1 MPLSIYNTLTKKK
14 EPFTPIKEGEVG
26 MYVCGVTVYD
36 LCHIGHA
43 RAAIVF
49 DVIYR
54 YLKYLGFKVTYI
66 RNFTDVDDKI
76 IKRANEEGVSSEAI
90 AGRYIKE
97 FYTDMD
103 ALAVERPA
111 CEPKATEH
119 IPEMIEMI
127 KRLIERGYAYRS
139 NGDVFYSVRKFNEY
153 GRLSGKNTDE
163 LLSGARVE
171 VDDKKRDP
179 LDFALWK
186 ASKPGEPWWESP
198 WGKGRPGWHIECSAM
213 GQKYLG
219 QCFDIHGGGK
229 DLVFP
234 HHENEIAQ
242 SYSASGIPPVHYWIH
257 NGFVNIN
264 KEKMSKS
271 LGNFFTIK
279 DVLKK
284 FNPEVIRF
292 FLLSSHYRSPIDFSD
307 RNLNE
312 AKINLDRFYDLFL
325 FAEKTP
331 SPQSSPRR
339 GEEGEA
345 KAIPS
350 PPMGEGQGDNPP
362 TPSPI
367 NAFGDMFIKGDY
379 DELIQKFESAMNDDF
394 NTAQV
399 LGYLNTELHRLNGIR
414 NSSSEFGV
422 RSSEFFKGVASL
434 KKIGDVLGLFNQKP
448 AIYFEKEKAA
458 GIQSIGIT
466 EDEICKLIA
475 EREKARKEKRW
486 SDADNIRNELSRK
499 GIIIEDTPQG
509 TKWKIK

>member
-1 MPLSIYNTLTKKK
+1 MPLHIYNTLTKRK
-14 EPFTPIKEGEVG
+14 EAFKPIVDGEVR

-43 RAAIVF
+43 RAAIIF
-49 DVIYR
+49 DVVYR
-54 YLKYLGFKVTYI
+54 YLKYLEYKVTYV

-76 IKRANEEGVSSEAI
+76 IKRANEEGVSSDVI
-90 AGRYIKE
+90 AERYIKE
-97 FYTDMD
+97 FYTDMN
-103 ALAVERPA
+103 ALGIEIPN
-111 CEPKATEH
+111 CEPKATGH
-119 IPEMIEMI
+119 ITEMIEMI
-127 KRLIERGYAYRS
+127 KKLIEKGYAYQA
-139 NGDVFYSVRKFNEY
+139 NGDVFYSVRNFSEY
-153 GRLSGKNTDE
+153 GRLSGKNMDE

-171 VDDKKRDP
+171 IDEKKKDP

-219 QCFDIHGGGK
+219 EYFDIHGGGK

-242 SYSASGIPPVHYWIH
+242 SHAATGHPPVKYWIH

-307 RNLNE
+307 QNLNE

-325 FAEKTP
+325 FAEGVSP
-331 SPQSSPRR
+331 SPLMPSSFNSSPLV
-339 GEEGEA
+339 
-345 KAIPS
+345 
-350 PPMGEGQGDNPP
+350 GEGWGE
-362 TPSPI
+362 
-367 NAFGDMFIKGDY
+367 G
-379 DELIQKFESAMNDDF
+379 ELIQKFEEDMNDDF

-399 LGYLNTELHRLNGIR
+399 IGHLNTELHHLNSIR
-414 NSSSEFGV
+414 SKRSEFLM
-422 RSSEFFKGVASL
+422 GVASI
-434 KKIGDVLGLFNQKP
+434 KKIGGVLGLFGQNP
-448 AIYFEKEKAA
+448 AEYFEREKSEGLA
-458 GIQSIGIT
+458 SIGIS
-466 EDEICKLIA
+466 EDEIKRLIS
-475 EREKARKEKRW
+475 ERERARKEKRW
-486 SDADNIRNELSRK
+486 KDGDKIRDELSQK
-499 GIIIEDTPQG
+499 GIILEDSPQG
-509 TKWKIK
+509 TKWKINIKSNGQ

>member
-1 MPLSIYNTLTKKK
+1 MPLHIYNTLTKRK
-14 EPFTPIKEGEVG
+14 EAFKPIVDGEVR

-43 RAAIVF
+43 RAAIIF
-49 DVIYR
+49 DVVYR
-54 YLKYLGFKVTYI
+54 YLKYLEYKVTYV

-76 IKRANEEGVSSEAI
+76 IKRANNEKVSSEEI
-90 AGRYIKE
+90 AERYIKE
-97 FYTDMD
+97 FYTDMN
-103 ALAVERPA
+103 ALGVEIPD
-111 CEPKATEH
+111 CEPKATVH

-127 KRLIERGYAYRS
+127 KKLIEKGYAYQA
-139 NGDVFYSVRKFNEY
+139 NGDVFYSVRKFTEY
-153 GRLSGKNTDE
+153 GRLSGKNMDE

-171 VDDKKRDP
+171 IDEKKKDP

-219 QCFDIHGGGK
+219 EYFDIHGGGK

-242 SYSASGIPPVHYWIH
+242 SHAATGHPPVKYWIH

-307 RNLNE
+307 QNLNE

-325 FAEKTP
+325 FAEGVSP
-331 SPQSSPRR
+331 SPLMPSSFNSSPLV
-339 GEEGEA
+339 GEDKGGGFYYSPPIKGGE
-345 KAIPS
+345 IPS
-350 PPMGEGQGDNPP
+350 PLAPLPLSLWER
-362 TPSPI
+362 
-367 NAFGDMFIKGDY
+367 
-379 DELIQKFESAMNDDF
+379 
-394 NTAQV
+394 V
-399 LGYLNTELHRLNGIR
+399 
-414 NSSSEFGV
+414 GV
-422 RSSEFFKGVASL
+422 RGGRGS
-434 KKIGDVLGLFNQKP
+434 
-448 AIYFEKEKAA
+448 
-458 GIQSIGIT
+458 
-466 EDEICKLIA
+466 
-475 EREKARKEKRW
+475 
-486 SDADNIRNELSRK
+486 
-499 GIIIEDTPQG
+499 
-509 TKWKIK
+509 

>member
-1 MPLSIYNTLTKKK
+1 MSLHIYNTLTKRK
-14 EPFTPIKEGEVG
+14 ELFKPIKEGEVR

-43 RAAIVF
+43 RAGIVF

-54 YLKYLGFKVTYI
+54 YLKYLGLKVTYV

-76 IKRANEEGVSSEAI
+76 IKRANEEKVSSEEI
-90 AGRYIKE
+90 AERYIKE
-97 FYTDMD
+97 FYTDMS
-103 ALAVERPA
+103 ALGIEIPD
-111 CEPKATEH
+111 CEPKATVH

-127 KRLIERGYAYRS
+127 KRLIEKEYAYQA
-139 NGDVFYSVRKFNEY
+139 NGDVFYSVRKFAEY

-171 VDDKKRDP
+171 IDEKKKDP

-219 QCFDIHGGGK
+219 EYFDIHGGGK

-242 SYSASGIPPVHYWIH
+242 SHAATGHPPVKYWIH

-271 LGNFFTIK
+271 LGNFYTIK
-279 DVLKK
+279 DVLKE

-307 RNLNE
+307 QNLNE

-325 FAEKTP
+325 FAEGVSP
-331 SPQSSPRR
+331 SPQS
-339 GEEGEA
+339 
-345 KAIPS
+345 
-350 PPMGEGQGDNPP
+350 PP
-362 TPSPI
+362 
-367 NAFGDMFIKGDY
+367 IKGGEVLSPLVGER
-379 DELIQKFESAMNDDF
+379 ELIQKFEDAMNDDF
-394 NTAQV
+394 NTAQAI
-399 LGYLNTELHRLNGIR
+399 GHLNIELHRLNGMR
-414 NSSSEFGV
+414 NLADRASEFL
-422 RSSEFFKGVASL
+422 KGIATL
-434 KKIGDVLGLFNQKP
+434 KKTGSVLGLFGQDT
-448 AIYFEKEKAA
+448 IEYFKREKSEGLA
-458 GIQSIGIT
+458 SIGLS
-466 EDEICKLIA
+466 EDEIESLIY

-486 SDADNIRNELSRK
+486 SDGDRIRNELAQK
-499 GIIIEDTPQG
+499 GIILEDTPQG
-509 TKWKIK
+509 TVWKIKVKGSEQ

>member
-1 MPLSIYNTLTKKK
+1 MPLFIYNTLTKKK
-14 EPFTPIKEGEVG
+14 ELFTPLKEGEAG

-76 IKRANEEGVSSEAI
+76 IKRANEEGVSSEVI
-90 AGRYIKE
+90 AERYIKE
-97 FYTDMD
+97 FYTDMG
-103 ALAVERPA
+103 ALGVEKPDY
-111 CEPKATEH
+111 EPKATEH
-119 IPEMIEMI
+119 IPEMIDMI
-127 KRLIERGYAYRS
+127 QRLIEKGYAYQS

-171 VDDKKRDP
+171 VDEKKRDP

-307 RNLNE
+307 QNMNE
-312 AKINLDRFYDLFL
+312 AKINLDRFYDLLL
-325 FAEKTP
+325 FAST
-331 SPQSSPRR
+331 QSSPIW
-339 GEEGEA
+339 GEGE
-345 KAIPS
+345 
-350 PPMGEGQGDNPP
+350 GER
-362 TPSPI
+362 
-367 NAFGDMFIKGDY
+367 K
-379 DELIQKFESAMNDDF
+379 LIQKFEEAMNDDF

-399 LGYLNTELHRLNGIR
+399 IGYMNTELHLLNGIR
-414 NSSSEFGV
+414 NNSPEFKV
-422 RSSEFFKGVASL
+422 RSSEFLNGIAAL
-434 KKIGDVLGLFNQKP
+434 KKIGSVLGLFNQKP
-448 AIYFEKEKAA
+448 ALYFEKEKAM
-458 GIQSIGIT
+458 GIQSIGISE
-466 EDEICKLIA
+466 EDINRLIT

-486 SDADNIRNELSRK
+486 ADADRIRSKLNLK

-509 TKWKIK
+509 AKWKVK

>member
-1 MPLSIYNTLTKKK
+1 MPLYIYNTLTKRK
-14 EPFTPIKEGEVG
+14 EPFKPIVEGEVR

-49 DVIYR
+49 DVIYS
-54 YLKYLGFKVTYI
+54 YLKYLGYKVTYV

-76 IKRANEEGVSSEAI
+76 IKRANEEKVSSEEI
-90 AGRYIKE
+90 AERYIKE
-97 FYTDMD
+97 FYTDMN
-103 ALAVERPA
+103 ALGVEIPD
-111 CEPKATEH
+111 CEPKATVH

-127 KRLIERGYAYRS
+127 KRLIEKGYAYQA
-139 NGDVFYSVRKFNEY
+139 NGDVFYSVRKFSEY

-171 VDDKKRDP
+171 IDEKKKDP

-186 ASKPGEPWWESP
+186 ASKPGEPWWDSP

-219 QCFDIHGGGK
+219 EYFDIHGGGK

-242 SYSASGIPPVHYWIH
+242 SHAATGHSPVRYWIH

-307 RNLNE
+307 QNLNE

-325 FAEKTP
+325 FADKE
-331 SPQSSPRR
+331 SRVD
-339 GEEGEA
+339 EGKSE
-345 KAIPS
+345 I
-350 PPMGEGQGDNPP
+350 
-362 TPSPI
+362 I
-367 NAFGDMFIKGDY
+367 
-379 DELIQKFESAMNDDF
+379 LKFEEAMNDDF

-399 LGYLNTELHRLNGIR
+399 IGYLNTELHHLNSMR
-414 NSSSEFGV
+414 SKSSEFLI
-422 RSSEFFKGVASL
+422 GVASI
-434 KKIGDVLGLFNQKP
+434 KKIGGVLGLFEQNP
-448 AIYFEKEKAA
+448 AEYFEREKSEGLA
-458 GIQSIGIT
+458 SIGIS
-466 EDEICKLIA
+466 EGEIKRLIS
-475 EREKARKEKRW
+475 ERERARKEKRW
-486 SDADNIRNELSRK
+486 ADGDRIRDELSQK
-499 GIIIEDTPQG
+499 GIILEDAPQG
-509 TKWKIK
+509 TKWKVKGI

>member
-1 MPLSIYNTLTKKK
+1 MPLYIYNTLTKRK
-14 EPFTPIKEGEVG
+14 EAFKPIVDGEVR

-54 YLKYLGFKVTYI
+54 YLKYLGYKVTYV

-76 IKRANEEGVSSEAI
+76 IKRANNEKVSSEEI
-90 AGRYIKE
+90 AERYIKE
-97 FYTDMD
+97 FYTDMN
-103 ALAVERPA
+103 ALGVEIPD
-111 CEPKATEH
+111 CEPKATVH

-127 KRLIERGYAYRS
+127 KKLIEKGYAYQA
-139 NGDVFYSVRKFNEY
+139 NGDVFYSVRKFTEY
-153 GRLSGKNTDE
+153 GKLSGKNTDE

-171 VDDKKRDP
+171 IDEKKKDP

-186 ASKPGEPWWESP
+186 ASKTGEPWWESP

-219 QCFDIHGGGK
+219 EYFDIHGGGK

-242 SYSASGIPPVHYWIH
+242 SHAATGHPPVKYWIH

-307 RNLNE
+307 QNLNE

-325 FAEKTP
+325 FAEGVSP
-331 SPQSSPRR
+331 SPQSPPIKGGEITSPLA
-339 GEEGEA
+339 GEGWGEGEL
-345 KAIPS
+345 
-350 PPMGEGQGDNPP
+350 M
-362 TPSPI
+362 
-367 NAFGDMFIKGDY
+367 
-379 DELIQKFESAMNDDF
+379 QKFEEAMNDDF
-394 NTAQV
+394 NAAQAI
-399 LGYLNTELHRLNGIR
+399 GYLNTELHRLNGIR
-414 NSSSEFGV
+414 NKGSEFLQGI
-422 RSSEFFKGVASL
+422 ATL
-434 KKIGDVLGLFNQKP
+434 IKIGKVLGLFEQNP
-448 AIYFEKEKAA
+448 AEYFEREKSEGLA
-458 GIQSIGIT
+458 SIGIS
-466 EDEICKLIA
+466 EDEIKRLIS
-475 EREKARKEKRW
+475 EREMARKEKKWKDGDR
-486 SDADNIRNELSRK
+486 IRDELSQK
-499 GIIIEDTPQG
+499 GIILEDSPQG
-509 TKWKIK
+509 TVWKVRSKQ

>member
-1 MPLSIYNTLTKKK
+1 MPLYIYNTLTKRK
-14 EPFTPIKEGEVG
+14 EAFKPIVDGEVR

-54 YLKYLGFKVTYI
+54 YLKYLGYKVTYV

-76 IKRANEEGVSSEAI
+76 IKRANEEKVSSEEI
-90 AGRYIKE
+90 AERYIKE
-97 FYTDMD
+97 FYADMN
-103 ALAVERPA
+103 ALGVEIPD
-111 CEPKATEH
+111 CEPKATVH
-119 IPEMIEMI
+119 IPDMIEMI
-127 KRLIERGYAYRS
+127 KKLIEKGYAYQA
-139 NGDVFYSVRKFNEY
+139 NGDVFYSVRKFTEY
-153 GRLSGKNTDE
+153 GKLSGKNTDE

-171 VDDKKRDP
+171 IDEKKKDP

-186 ASKPGEPWWESP
+186 ASKPGEPWWDSP

-219 QCFDIHGGGK
+219 KYFDIHGGGK

-242 SYSASGIPPVHYWIH
+242 SHAATGHPPVKYWIH

-307 RNLNE
+307 QNLNE
-312 AKINLDRFYDLFL
+312 SKINLDRFYDLLL
-325 FAEKTP
+325 FADKEL
-331 SPQSSPRR
+331 
-339 GEEGEA
+339 GVNEG
-345 KAIPS
+345 KS
-350 PPMGEGQGDNPP
+350 
-362 TPSPI
+362 
-367 NAFGDMFIKGDY
+367 
-379 DELIQKFESAMNDDF
+379 ELILKFEEAMNDDF
-394 NTAQV
+394 NTAQAI
-399 LGYLNTELHRLNGIR
+399 GYLNTELHRLNGIR
-414 NSSSEFGV
+414 NKGSEFLQGI
-422 RSSEFFKGVASL
+422 ATL
-434 KKIGDVLGLFNQKP
+434 IKIGKVLGLFEQNP
-448 AIYFEKEKAA
+448 AEYFEREKSEGLA
-458 GIQSIGIT
+458 SIGIS
-466 EDEICKLIA
+466 EGEIKRLIS
-475 EREKARKEKRW
+475 ERERARKEKRW
-486 SDADNIRNELSRK
+486 KDGDRIRDELSQK
-499 GIIIEDTPQG
+499 GIILEDSPQG
-509 TKWKIK
+509 TIWKVRSKQ

>member
-1 MPLSIYNTLTKKK
+1 MPLYIYNTLTKRK
-14 EPFTPIKEGEVG
+14 EAFKPIVDGEVR

-54 YLKYLGFKVTYI
+54 YLKYLGYKVTYV

-76 IKRANEEGVSSEAI
+76 IKRANEEKVSSEEI
-90 AGRYIKE
+90 AERYIKE
-97 FYTDMD
+97 FYTDMN
-103 ALAVERPA
+103 ALGVEIPD
-111 CEPKATEH
+111 CEPKATVH

-127 KRLIERGYAYRS
+127 KKLIEEGYAYQA
-139 NGDVFYSVRKFNEY
+139 NGDVFYSVRKFTEY
-153 GRLSGKNTDE
+153 GKLSGKNTDE

-171 VDDKKRDP
+171 IDEKKKDP

-186 ASKPGEPWWESP
+186 ASKTGEPWWESP

-219 QCFDIHGGGK
+219 EYFDIHGGGK

-242 SYSASGIPPVHYWIH
+242 SHAATGHPPVKYWIH

-307 RNLNE
+307 QNLNE

-325 FAEKTP
+325 FTDKEFGVR
-331 SPQSSPRR
+331 SSEF
-339 GEEGEA
+339 GVNEG
-345 KAIPS
+345 KS
-350 PPMGEGQGDNPP
+350 
-362 TPSPI
+362 
-367 NAFGDMFIKGDY
+367 
-379 DELIQKFESAMNDDF
+379 ELILKFEEAMNDDF
-394 NTAQV
+394 NTAQAI
-399 LGYLNTELHRLNGIR
+399 GYLNTELHRLNGIR
-414 NSSSEFGV
+414 NKGSEFLQGI
-422 RSSEFFKGVASL
+422 ATL
-434 KKIGDVLGLFNQKP
+434 IKIGKVLGLFEQNP
-448 AIYFEKEKAA
+448 AEYFEREKSEGLA
-458 GIQSIGIT
+458 SIGIS
-466 EDEICKLIA
+466 EDEIKRLIS
-475 EREKARKEKRW
+475 EREMARKEKKWKDGDR
-486 SDADNIRNELSRK
+486 IRDELSQK
-499 GIIIEDTPQG
+499 GIILEDSPQG
-509 TKWKIK
+509 TVWKVRSKQ

>member
-1 MPLSIYNTLTKKK
+1 MLLYIYNTLTKRK
-14 EPFTPIKEGEVG
+14 EPFKPIKDGEVG

-54 YLKYLGFKVTYI
+54 YLKYCGYKVTYV

-76 IKRANEEGVSSEAI
+76 IKRANDEGVFSEVI
-90 AGRYIKE
+90 AERYIKE
-97 FYTDMD
+97 FYADMN
-103 ALAVERPA
+103 ALGVEMPTY
-111 CEPKATEH
+111 EPKATGH

-127 KRLIERGYAYRS
+127 KGLIDKGYAYQS
-139 NGDVFYSVRKFNEY
+139 DGDVFYSVRKFNGY
-153 GRLSGKNTDE
+153 GNLSGKNMDE
-163 LLSGARVE
+163 LMAGARVE
-171 VDDKKRDP
+171 IDERKKDP

-198 WGKGRPGWHIECSAM
+198 WGRGRPGWHIECSAM

-242 SYSASGIPPVHYWIH
+242 SYGATGHPPVKYWIH

-279 DVLKK
+279 EILKK
-284 FNPEVIRF
+284 FNPEVIRY

-307 RNLNE
+307 QNLNE
-312 AKINLDRFYDLFL
+312 AKINLDRFYDLLL
-325 FAEKTP
+325 FADGMM
-331 SPQSSPRR
+331 Q
-339 GEEGEA
+339 EA
-345 KAIPS
+345 RSKKQEIK
-350 PPMGEGQGDNPP
+350 EFDN
-362 TPSPI
+362 
-367 NAFGDMFIKGDY
+367 
-379 DELIQKFESAMNDDF
+379 ELMQKFEEAMNDDF

-399 LGYLNTELHRLNGIR
+399 IGYMNTELHRLNGMRSLIEMPTPPA
-414 NSSSEFGV
+414 SPTYKGGEFLMGI
-422 RSSEFFKGVASL
+422 AAL
-434 KKIGDVLGLFNQKP
+434 KKIGEVLGLFNQNP
-448 AIYFEKEKAA
+448 AEYFEKEKSTGLA
-458 GIQSIGIT
+458 SISIS
-466 EDEICKLIA
+466 EDEIKRLID

-486 SDADNIRNELSRK
+486 ADADRIRSELGQK
-499 GIIIEDTPQG
+499 GIILEDTPKG
-509 TKWKIK
+509 TVWKVRSKQ

>member
-1 MPLSIYNTLTKKK
+1 MSLYIYNTLTKRK
-14 EPFTPIKEGEVG
+14 EAFKPIVEGEVR

-54 YLKYLGFKVTYI
+54 YLKYLGYKVTYV

-76 IKRANEEGVSSEAI
+76 IKRANNENVSSEEI
-90 AGRYIKE
+90 AERYIKE
-97 FYTDMD
+97 FYTDMN
-103 ALAVERPA
+103 ALGVEIPN
-111 CEPKATEH
+111 CEPKATVH

-127 KRLIERGYAYRS
+127 KKLIEKGYAYQA
-139 NGDVFYSVRKFNEY
+139 NGDVFYSVRKFSEY

-171 VDDKKRDP
+171 IDEKKKDP

-186 ASKPGEPWWESP
+186 ASKTGEPWWDSP

-219 QCFDIHGGGK
+219 KYFDIHGGGK

-242 SYSASGIPPVHYWIH
+242 SHAATGHPPVKYWIH

-307 RNLNE
+307 QNLNE
-312 AKINLDRFYDLFL
+312 AKTNLERFYDLFL
-325 FAEKTP
+325 FAESKIQD
-331 SPQSSPRR
+331 SRFKIQNLQLASCNL
-339 GEEGEA
+339 
-345 KAIPS
+345 
-350 PPMGEGQGDNPP
+350 Q
-362 TPSPI
+362 
-367 NAFGDMFIKGDY
+367 
-379 DELIQKFESAMNDDF
+379 LIQKFEEAMNDDF
-394 NTAQV
+394 NTAQAI
-399 LGYLNTELHRLNGIR
+399 GYLNTELHRLNSIR
-414 NSSSEFGV
+414 NKGSEFLQGI
-422 RSSEFFKGVASL
+422 ATL
-434 KKIGDVLGLFNQKP
+434 IKIGKVLGLFEQNP
-448 AIYFEKEKAA
+448 AEYFEREKSEGLA
-458 GIQSIGIT
+458 SIGIL
-466 EDEICKLIA
+466 EGEIKRLIS
-475 EREKARKEKRW
+475 ERERARKEKRW
-486 SDADNIRNELSRK
+486 KDGDRIRDELSQK
-499 GIIIEDTPQG
+499 GIILEDTPQG
-509 TKWKIK
+509 TIWKIK

>member
-1 MPLSIYNTLTKKK
+1 MSLYIYNTLTKRK
-14 EPFTPIKEGEVG
+14 EAFKPIVEGEVR

-54 YLKYLGFKVTYI
+54 YLKYLGYKVTYV

-76 IKRANEEGVSSEAI
+76 IKRANNENVSSEEI
-90 AGRYIKE
+90 AERYIKE
-97 FYTDMD
+97 FYTDMN
-103 ALAVERPA
+103 ALGVEIPN
-111 CEPKATEH
+111 CEPKATVH

-127 KRLIERGYAYRS
+127 KKLIEKGYAYQA
-139 NGDVFYSVRKFNEY
+139 NGDVFYSVRKFSEY

-171 VDDKKRDP
+171 IDEKKKDP

-186 ASKPGEPWWESP
+186 ASKTGEPWWDSP

-219 QCFDIHGGGK
+219 KYFDIHGGGK

-242 SYSASGIPPVHYWIH
+242 SHAATGHPPVKYWIH

-307 RNLNE
+307 QNLNE
-312 AKINLDRFYDLFL
+312 SKINLDRFYDLFL
-325 FAEKTP
+325 FSEKM
-331 SPQSSPRR
+331 SK
-339 GEEGEA
+339 GKLDAGV
-345 KAIPS
+345 
-350 PPMGEGQGDNPP
+350 DN
-362 TPSPI
+362 
-367 NAFGDMFIKGDY
+367 
-379 DELIQKFESAMNDDF
+379 ELIQKFEEAMNDDF
-394 NTAQV
+394 NTAQAI
-399 LGYLNTELHRLNGIR
+399 GYLNTELHRLNGIR
-414 NSSSEFGV
+414 NKGSEFLQGI
-422 RSSEFFKGVASL
+422 ATL
-434 KKIGDVLGLFNQKP
+434 IKIGKVLGLFEQNP
-448 AIYFEKEKAA
+448 AEYFEREKSEGLA
-458 GIQSIGIT
+458 SIGIS
-466 EDEICKLIA
+466 EGEIKRLIS
-475 EREKARKEKRW
+475 ERERARKEKRW
-486 SDADNIRNELSRK
+486 KDGDRIRDELSQK
-499 GIIIEDTPQG
+499 GIILEDSPQG
-509 TKWKIK
+509 TKWKIKVKSNEQ

>member
-1 MPLSIYNTLTKKK
+1 MPLYIYNTLTKRK
-14 EPFTPIKEGEVG
+14 EPFKPIKDGEVG

-54 YLKYLGFKVTYI
+54 YLKYCGYKVTYV

-76 IKRANEEGVSSEAI
+76 IKRANDEGVLSEVI
-90 AGRYIKE
+90 AERYIKE
-97 FYTDMD
+97 FYADMN
-103 ALAVERPA
+103 ALGVEMPTY
-111 CEPKATEH
+111 EPKATGH

-127 KRLIERGYAYRS
+127 KGLIDKGYAYQS
-139 NGDVFYSVRKFNEY
+139 DGDVFYSVRKFNGY
-153 GRLSGKNTDE
+153 GNLSGKNMDE
-163 LLSGARVE
+163 LMAGARVE
-171 VDDKKRDP
+171 IDEKKKDP

-198 WGKGRPGWHIECSAM
+198 WGRGRPGWHIECSAM

-242 SYSASGIPPVHYWIH
+242 SYGATGHPPVRYWIH

-279 DVLKK
+279 EILKK

-307 RNLNE
+307 QNLNE

-325 FAEKTP
+325 FAESKIQD
-331 SPQSSPRR
+331 SRFKIQDL
-339 GEEGEA
+339 
-345 KAIPS
+345 
-350 PPMGEGQGDNPP
+350 Q
-362 TPSPI
+362 
-367 NAFGDMFIKGDY
+367 
-379 DELIQKFESAMNDDF
+379 LIQKFEEAMNDDF

-399 LGYLNTELHRLNGIR
+399 IGYMNTELHKLN
-414 NSSSEFGV
+414 SM
-422 RSSEFFKGVASL
+422 RSLIGKGEIKSIVAL
-434 KKIGDVLGLFNQKP
+434 KKIGEVLGLFNQNP
-448 AIYFEKEKAA
+448 AEYFEKEKSTGLAT
-458 GIQSIGIT
+458 ISIS
-466 EDEICKLIA
+466 EDEIKRLID
-475 EREKARKEKRW
+475 ERGRARKERRW
-486 SDADNIRNELSRK
+486 ADADRIRSELGQK
-499 GIIIEDTPQG
+499 GIILEDTPEG
-509 TKWKIK
+509 TKWKVKG

>member
-1 MPLSIYNTLTKKK
+1 MSLYIYNTLTKRK
-14 EPFTPIKEGEVG
+14 EAFKPIVEGEVR

-54 YLKYLGFKVTYI
+54 YLKYHGYKVTYV

-76 IKRANEEGVSSEAI
+76 IKRANEEKVSSEEI
-90 AGRYIKE
+90 AERYMKE
-97 FYTDMD
+97 FYTDMN
-103 ALAVERPA
+103 ALGIEIPN
-111 CEPKATEH
+111 CEPKATVH

-127 KRLIERGYAYRS
+127 KKLIEKGYAYRA
-139 NGDVFYSVRKFNEY
+139 NGDVFYSVRKFSEY

-171 VDDKKRDP
+171 IDEKKKDP

-186 ASKPGEPWWESP
+186 ASKHGEPWWDSP

-219 QCFDIHGGGK
+219 EYFDIHGGGK

-242 SYSASGIPPVHYWIH
+242 SHAVTGHPPVKYWIH

-307 RNLNE
+307 QNLNE
-312 AKINLDRFYDLFL
+312 AKTNLDRFYDLFL
-325 FAEKTP
+325 FSEGVSP
-331 SPQSSPRR
+331 SPQSPPLSACNAQAGIKG
-339 GEEGEA
+339 GE
-345 KAIPS
+345 IPS
-350 PPMGEGQGDNPP
+350 PLWGEGRSEG
-362 TPSPI
+362 
-367 NAFGDMFIKGDY
+367 
-379 DELIQKFESAMNDDF
+379 ELILKFEEAMDDDF
-394 NTAQV
+394 NTAQAI
-399 LGYLNTELHRLNGIR
+399 GYLNTELHHLNSMR
-414 NSSSEFGV
+414 SKSSEFGV
-422 RSSEFFKGVASL
+422 RSSEFLRGVASIRN
-434 KKIGDVLGLFNQKP
+434 IGDVLGLFGQNS
-448 AIYFEKEKAA
+448 AEYF
-458 GIQSIGIT
+458 
-466 EDEICKLIA
+466 
-475 EREKARKEKRW
+475 EREKSEGLASIDISEGEIKRLINERERARKEKRW
-486 SDADNIRNELSRK
+486 ADGDRIRNELSQK
-499 GIIIEDTPQG
+499 GIILEDAPQG
-509 TKWKIK
+509 TKWKIKVKCNEQ

>member
-1 MPLSIYNTLTKKK
+1 MPLYIYNTLTRRK
-14 EPFTPIKEGEVG
+14 EAFKPIVDGEVR

-54 YLKYLGFKVTYI
+54 YLKYLGYKVTYV

-76 IKRANEEGVSSEAI
+76 IKRANEEKVSSEEI
-90 AGRYIKE
+90 AERYIKE
-97 FYTDMD
+97 FYTDMN
-103 ALAVERPA
+103 ALGVEIPD
-111 CEPKATEH
+111 CEPKATVH

-127 KRLIERGYAYRS
+127 KKLIEEGYAYQA
-139 NGDVFYSVRKFNEY
+139 NGDVFYSVRKFTEY
-153 GRLSGKNTDE
+153 GKLSGKNTDE

-171 VDDKKRDP
+171 IDEKKKDP

-186 ASKPGEPWWESP
+186 ASKTGEPWWESP

-219 QCFDIHGGGK
+219 KYFDIHGGGK

-242 SYSASGIPPVHYWIH
+242 SHAATGHPPVKYWIH

-307 RNLNE
+307 QNLNE

-325 FAEKTP
+325 FAEGVSP
-331 SPQSSPRR
+331 SPQSPPIKGGEITSPLA
-339 GEEGEA
+339 GEGWGEGEL
-345 KAIPS
+345 
-350 PPMGEGQGDNPP
+350 M
-362 TPSPI
+362 
-367 NAFGDMFIKGDY
+367 
-379 DELIQKFESAMNDDF
+379 QKFEEAMNDDF
-394 NTAQV
+394 NAAQV
-399 LGYLNTELHRLNGIR
+399 IGYLNTELHHLNSIR
-414 NSSSEFGV
+414 SKSSEFL
-422 RSSEFFKGVASL
+422 KGVANIR
-434 KKIGDVLGLFNQKP
+434 KIGDVLGFFGQNP
-448 AIYFEKEKAA
+448 YEYFEREKSEGLA
-458 GIQSIGIT
+458 SIGIS
-466 EDEICKLIA
+466 EDEIKRLIS
-475 EREKARKEKRW
+475 EREMARKEKKWKDGDR
-486 SDADNIRNELSRK
+486 IRDELSQK
-499 GIIIEDTPQG
+499 GIILEDSPQG
-509 TKWKIK
+509 TVWKVRSKQ

>member
-1 MPLSIYNTLTKKK
+1 MPLYIYNTLTKRK
-14 EPFTPIKEGEVG
+14 EAFKPIKEGEVR

-49 DVIYR
+49 DIIYR
-54 YLKYLGFKVTYI
+54 YLKYLGYKVTYV

-76 IKRANEEGVSSEAI
+76 IKRANEEKVSSEEI
-90 AGRYIKE
+90 AERYIRE
-97 FYTDMD
+97 FYTDMNVLGIEIPD
-103 ALAVERPA
+103 
-111 CEPKATEH
+111 CEPKATVH

-127 KRLIERGYAYRS
+127 KKLIEKGYAYQA
-139 NGDVFYSVRKFNEY
+139 NGDVFYSVRKFTEY
-153 GRLSGKNTDE
+153 GSLSGKNTDE

-171 VDDKKRDP
+171 IDEKKKDP

-186 ASKPGEPWWESP
+186 ASKPGEPWWDSP

-219 QCFDIHGGGK
+219 EYFDIHGGGK

-242 SYSASGIPPVHYWIH
+242 SHAATGHPPVKYWIH

-307 RNLNE
+307 QNLNE
-312 AKINLDRFYDLFL
+312 SKINLDRFYDLFL
-325 FAEKTP
+325 FAEGLIPPAPPLLK
-331 SPQSSPRR
+331 
-339 GEEGEA
+339 GGMEGF
-345 KAIPS
+345 
-350 PPMGEGQGDNPP
+350 DR
-362 TPSPI
+362 
-367 NAFGDMFIKGDY
+367 
-379 DELIQKFESAMNDDF
+379 ELIQKFEEAMNDDF

-399 LGYLNTELHRLNGIR
+399 MGHLNTELHRLNSMR
-414 NSSSEFGV
+414 NLTERTDEFL
-422 RSSEFFKGVASL
+422 KGVTSFRRV
-434 KKIGDVLGLFNQKP
+434 GDVLGLFSQNPDK
-448 AIYFEKEKAA
+448 YFKKMGASYLHGYISFIPSEV
-458 GIQSIGIT
+458 
-466 EDEICKLIA
+466 EIKKLIK
-475 EREKARKEKRW
+475 ERDEARKEKRW
-486 SDADNIRNELSRK
+486 KDGDRIRDELNQK
-499 GIIIEDTPQG
+499 GIILEDSPQG